1 MHSGHQRGCGAC
13 PLPHCVLS
21 RIPFTVYSFTLTV
34 CCVWHIS
41 LQGETLEKPLPAD
54 HSFKVGDAVGIAH
67 MYRPRRGSCNPYW
80 PGRVILC
87 YPKGHKSGFD
97 YKISYDD
104 FDDDKHASV
113 SMGEGHRLTEGDLTQ
128 CHRRTNPGI

>member
-1 MHSGHQRGCGAC
+1 M
-13 PLPHCVLS
+13 
-21 RIPFTVYSFTLTV
+21 
-34 CCVWHIS
+34 
-41 LQGETLEKPLPAD
+41 EKPLPAD

-80 PGRVILC
+80 PGRVVLC

-113 SMGEGHRLTEGDLTQ
+113 WVGQLCSFEEFTAREEKNQVVRPATQ
-128 CHRRTNPGI
+128 F

>member
-1 MHSGHQRGCGAC
+1 M
-13 PLPHCVLS
+13 
-21 RIPFTVYSFTLTV
+21 
-34 CCVWHIS
+34 
-41 LQGETLEKPLPAD
+41 EKPLPAD

-113 SMGEGHRLTEGDLTQ
+113 WVGQLCSFEAGCYASNTKHSEEVARHSKP
-128 CHRRTNPGI
+128 NIK